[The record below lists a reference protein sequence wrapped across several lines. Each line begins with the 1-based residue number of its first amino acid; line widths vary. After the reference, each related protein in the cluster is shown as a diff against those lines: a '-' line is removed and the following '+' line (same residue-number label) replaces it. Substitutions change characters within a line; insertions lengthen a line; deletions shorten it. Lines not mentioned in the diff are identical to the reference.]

1 MAGLLDYFSSPEGIG
16 TLLAGIG
23 TVGTQGSG
31 VDDIM
36 AMRAQRQNMAMKRQ
50 AMEDAQKRREALA
63 RLPSLL
69 GAFTGEDTAPA
80 DASYQGVDD
89 MGVPTGPAR
98 AAQVMGPGQG
108 PSKSEA
114 LGLLAQIAP
123 DTAVHGLF
131 EAIVNGSG
139 SRRGA
144 PAAIQEMQALGLPLT
159 PDGFAQYNKL
169 KATANGGD
177 LKGLLDSLNILK
189 LKGDI
194 SDAATKRDKEATDTK
209 QDFQTKERSANR
221 SLDDLFELADLN
233 GKVKD
238 GPLQPGLPFPEWRR
252 AIVSGKVAFAESLG
266 AKDQDKLR
274 EQIGYYDRLRK
285 GLNNII
291 INNTQRF
298 GSNFT
303 NQMETLLENA
313 SANPAIMPEAIDNIL
328 GQLSERLVDDSEIHG
343 YDLKSRDKA
352 LDFIKQMKASKPTGP
367 KPVVDLT
374 DSVTDAKGAYDTAKG
389 AVSSAID
396 KATAAA
402 PGVIAG
408 AKGALDTAAGVVK
421 PMMLRAA
428 DLGRLTKEK
437 IAALNEQDIAKMTA
451 EQKTALHKR
460 MKDLGL
466 IQ

>member
-1 MAGLLDYFSSPEGIG
+1 MPGLLDILQTPQGLG
-16 TLLAGIG
+16 MLLAGIG
-23 TVGTQGSG
+23 SAGTGNPRYIDNTIAMQGAFQ
-31 VDDIM
+31 DL
-36 AMRAQRQNMAMKRQ
+36 AARRQ
-50 AMEDAQKRREALA
+50 AMEERQQRQRALA

-69 GAFTGEDTAPA
+69 GAFTGEDDGATGAGA
-80 DASYQGVDD
+80 VDD
-89 MGVPTGPAR
+89 MGVPTGPAEFAGAPQAR
-98 AAQVMGPGQG
+98 

-144 PAAIQEMQALGLPLT
+144 PAAIQEMQALGIPLT
-159 PDGFAQYNKL
+159 PQGFEQYNKL
-169 KATANGGD
+169 KGTANGGD
-177 LKGLLDSLNILK
+177 LKGLLDSLNIVK

-194 SDAATKRDKEATDTK
+194 GDAATKRDKEALDTK
-209 QDFQTKERSANR
+209 QEFDTKERSANR

-233 GKVKD
+233 SKVKD
-238 GPLQPGLPFPEWRR
+238 TPLQPGLPFPEWRR
-252 AIVSGKVAFAESLG
+252 AIVSGKVALAESLG

-343 YDLKSRDKA
+343 YDLKNRDKA

-389 AVSSAID
+389 AVTSAID

-402 PGVIAG
+402 PGVIAAG
-408 AKGALDTAAGVVK
+408 KDAVDAAAAVIK

-428 DLGRLTKEK
+428 DIGRLTKDR

-451 EQKTALHKR
+451 EQKAALHRR